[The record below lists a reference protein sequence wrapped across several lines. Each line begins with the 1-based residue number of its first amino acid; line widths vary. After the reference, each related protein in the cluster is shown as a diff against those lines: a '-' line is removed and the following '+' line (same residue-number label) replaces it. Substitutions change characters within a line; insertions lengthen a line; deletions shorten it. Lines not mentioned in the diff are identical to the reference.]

1 MHNVEKWPK
10 ILKKVCGVYTA
21 RVLNYVRPFFNIMH
35 ERFRLYFLNLLRANS
50 TKWSNTLKQFVG
62 KSRRIVVKNCLSLFD
77 HFVGLALKDLTERT
91 LSEVVMS
98 RHRKTFKNTSRG

>member
-35 ERFRLYFLNLLRANS
+35 ERFRLYFTRQLHKMVRHTQTVRWQKPTNCDEELFE
-50 TKWSNTLKQFVG
+50 FV
-62 KSRRIVVKNCLSLFD
+62 
-77 HFVGLALKDLTERT
+77 
-91 LSEVVMS
+91 
-98 RHRKTFKNTSRG
+98 